1 VYLCVCGEYMC
12 VYVNVV
18 VQVCLCVC
26 GEYMCVYVYVIGT
39 YVYMC
44 MW

>member
-1 VYLCVCGEYMC
+1 VYLCVRGEYMC
-12 VYVNVV
+12 IYANVV
-18 VQVCLCVC
+18 AQVCLCVC

-39 YVYMC
+39 CVYMC